1 MRLHI
6 IKALCSALV
15 VGLGQIIKGESEK
28 GVALLLIFYFVL
40 PAAVYLS
47 LIINPYLFLSV
58 LGFST
63 IFGIML
69 WIYSIGDALLK
80 P

>member
-1 MRLHI
+1 MKFHLFR
-6 IKALCSALV
+6 AMCSALV
-15 VGLGQIIKGESEK
+15 VGLGQIIKGENEK
-28 GVALLLIFYFVL
+28 GVVLLLTFYFVL
-40 PAAVYLS
+40 PTAVYLS

-69 WIYSIGDALLK
+69 WVYSIGEALLK

>member
-1 MRLHI
+1 MKFNLFR
-6 IKALCSALV
+6 AMCSALV
-15 VGLGQIIKGESEK
+15 VGLGQIIKGEGEK
-28 GVALLLIFYFVL
+28 GVVLLLTFYFVL

-69 WIYSIGDALLK
+69 WIYSMGDALLK

>member
-1 MRLHI
+1 MKLHI
-6 IKALCSALV
+6 LQATCSALI
-15 VGLGQIIKGESEK
+15 VGLGQIIKGETEK
-28 GVALLLIFYFVL
+28 GVAILLTFYFFL
-40 PAAVYLS
+40 PAVVYFS
-47 LIINPYLFLSV
+47 LVINPYLFLSV

-69 WIYSIGDALLK
+69 WIYSIGDAFLK

>member
-1 MRLHI
+1 MRFHI
-6 IKALCSALV
+6 IKALCSVLV

-28 GVALLLIFYFVL
+28 GVFLLLVFYFVQ

-47 LIINPYLFLSV
+47 LLINPYLFLSV

-69 WIYSIGDALLK
+69 WVYSVGDALLK